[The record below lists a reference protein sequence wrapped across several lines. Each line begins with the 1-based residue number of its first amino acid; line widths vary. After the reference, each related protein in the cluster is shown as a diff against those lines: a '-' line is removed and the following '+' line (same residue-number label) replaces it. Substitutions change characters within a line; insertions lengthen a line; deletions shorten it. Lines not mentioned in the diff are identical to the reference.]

1 MKSLFQVIMFHEN
14 AIEAEVRELINAFES
29 DNAAAMAVLLNL
41 FLAASGAGE
50 SFTKDIIADYDAI
63 DKNLKKVLQHYDP
76 VSYPDLS

>member
-50 SFTKDIIADYDAI
+50 SFTKDSIADYDAI